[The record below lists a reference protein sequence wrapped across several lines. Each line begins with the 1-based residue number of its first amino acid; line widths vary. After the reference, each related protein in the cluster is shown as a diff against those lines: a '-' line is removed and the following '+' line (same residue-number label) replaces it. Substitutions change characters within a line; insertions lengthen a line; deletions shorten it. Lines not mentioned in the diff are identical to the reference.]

1 MSVAISNC
9 INKLVESSRDK
20 RADAYRCL
28 LDAITSCSVVTDCN
42 TPSWFPVVSVLMED
56 LSCGNEKLILCALN
70 LCACLIS
77 SHLSSWDEG
86 IIPVPIID
94 SNMYRNIGECVL
106 RLLHSRNYDIILMCM
121 FVLAQQ
127 TQSAGFGGACN
138 SQCAV
143 QVMHLMASDEL
154 LSHLCEGK
162 SARGRVS
169 TDNYAVEIATKL
181 KYWSYKALTCLAE
194 LRAIRYDLF
203 DYAEI
208 AHVYSA
214 SFTSILKV
222 LNEKSEQFTSP
233 LSSTATN
240 SNEEGILLPLVQLE
254 FLLKVPKGK
263 GLVLNLQQ
271 VLSTNSLI
279 GETIRYDIFL
289 DNRFI
294 LF

>member
-1 MSVAISNC
+1 VAISNC
-9 INKLVESSRDK
+9 INKLVGSSRDK

-28 LDAITSCSVVTDCN
+28 LDTLTSCNAVIDGKTLL
-42 TPSWFPVVSVLMED
+42 WFPVVSGLTED

-77 SHLSSWDEG
+77 SHLSSWDEA

-106 RLLHSRNYDIILMCM
+106 RLLHSRNYNIILMCM

-127 TQSAGFGGACN
+127 TQSAEFGGTCN

-143 QVMHLMASDEL
+143 QVMHLIASNEL
-154 LSHLCEGK
+154 VSHLCEGK
-162 SARGRVS
+162 RDRGRVS

-181 KYWSYKALTCLAE
+181 KYWSYKALTRLAE

-203 DYAEI
+203 DSAEI
-208 AHVYSA
+208 ANVYSA

-222 LNEKSEQFTSP
+222 LNEKSEQFTSH

-240 SNEEGILLPLVQLE
+240 SNEEGVLLPLVQLE
-254 FLLKVPKGK
+254 FLLNVPKGK
-263 GLVLNLQQ
+263 GLVLNLQ
-271 VLSTNSLI
+271 LGLNTTGLI
-279 GETIRYDIFL
+279 GDTIRYDIFL
-289 DNRFI
+289 DCRFI